1 MRPMALRRL
10 YWAGI
15 LMASMTGIWAI
26 SLKAQGSISPI
37 PSAKAPIL
45 QTMRYFVQPPPP

>member
-15 LMASMTGIWAI
+15 LMAAMTGIWAI
-26 SLKAQGSISPI
+26 SLRAQGSISPI
-37 PSAKAPIL
+37 PSAMP
-45 QTMRYFVQPPPP
+45 TMRYFVQPPPP